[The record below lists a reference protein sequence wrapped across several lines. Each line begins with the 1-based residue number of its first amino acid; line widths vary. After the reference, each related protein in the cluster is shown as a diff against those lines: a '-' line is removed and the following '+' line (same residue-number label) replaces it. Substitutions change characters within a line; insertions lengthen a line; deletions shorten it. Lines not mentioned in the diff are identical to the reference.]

1 MIDFTECEEL
11 INTYS
16 GSEKKKKII
25 YENKIYLLK
34 FPDPIREEG
43 NSLSYMNNQFSEY
56 IGCHIMQSLGKGLKI
71 Q

>member
-1 MIDFTECEEL
+1 MIDFTKCEEL

-16 GSEKKKKII
+16 GSEKKKKIV

-43 NSLSYMNNQFSEY
+43 N
-56 IGCHIMQSLGKGLKI
+56 I
-71 Q
+71 